1 MTVSEMSK
9 LGSAEGLGFDLG
21 AWLKKQSPELNMTF
35 TDLAPVVA
43 GDRREWLITN
53 GLGSYASASL
63 SGANTRSYHGLFVA
77 ALEPPV
83 SRTVMLSRI
92 DEIACGQSLATNYWS
107 SGDTAPMG
115 YKSIVACA
123 VYPVPTFVFRL
134 PQGYLVKQIAMLPRE
149 QKVFI
154 GYSYIADA
162 GAGNLPKAPAKDQ
175 HSLESHSLDS
185 SSIDLQ
191 LHLLANYRDFHSQ
204 TRGSA
209 DWQFAQS
216 VCESNGETKLE
227 ASAFEGASK
236 LKLKFDG
243 GYQMSPDW
251 WWNYS
256 LPRETERG
264 LPNREDLFHLGII
277 DASLKS
283 GESITV
289 CVSLAGSVDA
299 VDMNAQDDK
308 NTSKKTDINDIVRKV
323 VNYQNELISQAA
335 ASSQVVANSQVAT
348 GASASGGPKLSVSNF
363 QKQLILAGD
372 QFLVQRKSSNG
383 PTVIAG
389 YHWFNDWGRDTMISL
404 TGLALATGRYAEA
417 KGILNTFAK
426 YISDGMLP
434 NNFPDQGQNPDYNTV
449 DATLWW
455 AYALKR
461 YEQATGDSEFVY
473 QQLPLLDSVIDWHK
487 KGTRYGIKVDETN
500 GLLSEGQEG
509 FALTWMDARV
519 GDYVVT
525 PRRGKAV
532 EINALW
538 YHFLKTVANWHR
550 ALSDG
555 FADSCEAMAQKV
567 KENFGKFWNAEAGC
581 LYDLI
586 DVPSAD
592 GSKVVDASIRPNQL
606 FALSLADDLVTKEQ
620 AASII
625 AGVEGKLVT
634 PVGLRTL
641 SPVDH
646 NYKPF
651 YGGGGESANQYQR
664 DITYHQGTVWPWL
677 LGALVDA
684 RIKHLGKSAESLNI
698 ARGHLK
704 GIEKHLLEDG
714 CMGSINEIFDGDYPH
729 TDRGCVAQAW
739 SVAEI
744 LRLLA
749 DYPELY

>member
-9 LGSAEGLGFDLG
+9 LGSAEDLGFDLG
-21 AWLKKQSPELNMTF
+21 AWLKQQSPELSMTF
-35 TDLAPVVA
+35 SDLAPVVA

-92 DEIACGQSLATNYWS
+92 DEIVDGLPLATNYWS

-123 VYPVPTFVFRL
+123 AYPVPTFVFRL

-154 GYSYIADA
+154 GYSYIANDEA
-162 GAGNLPKAPAKDQ
+162 DNSQKALPKD
-175 HSLESHSLDS
+175 SHSLDS
-185 SSIDLQ
+185 TSVDLQ

-204 TRGSA
+204 TKGSP

-216 VCESNGETKLE
+216 VCESNGETRLGV
-227 ASAFEGASK
+227 SAFEGAGK
-236 LKLKFDG
+236 LDLKFAG
-243 GYQMSPDW
+243 AYQMSPDW

-277 DASLKS
+277 NASLKT

-289 CVSLAGSVDA
+289 CVGLADSVDA
-299 VDMNAQDDK
+299 LEVSTLSGKNPDK
-308 NTSKKTDINDIVRKV
+308 QININDVVRQV
-323 VNYQNELISQAA
+323 VNYQNELITQA
-335 ASSQVVANSQVAT
+335 SLGSKI
-348 GASASGGPKLSVSNF
+348 ASGTVNSESNGSKLTSNF

-404 TGLALATGRYAEA
+404 TGLALATGRHAEA

-426 YISDGMLP
+426 YVSEGMLP

-461 YEQATGDSEFVY
+461 YEQATGDKEFVY

-487 KGTRYGIKVDETN
+487 KGTRYGIKVDESD

-555 FADSCEAMAQKV
+555 SADSCEAMAQKV
-567 KENFGKFWNAEAGC
+567 KESFGKFWNAEAGC

-592 GSKVVDASIRPNQL
+592 GGKVVDASIRPNQL
-606 FALSLADDLVTKEQ
+606 FALSLADDLMTKDQ
-620 AASII
+620 AVSII
-625 AGVEGKLVT
+625 AVVEDKLVT

-641 SPVDH
+641 SPSDR

-651 YGGGGESANQYQR
+651 YGGGGESANQYER

-729 TDRGCVAQAW
+729 TDRGCIAQAW

-749 DYPELY
+749 DYPELI